1 MNTKLSFSFAKID
14 LNIGL
19 DRLLIFIV
27 LWVLA
32 SFVDILNPYK
42 VPILVL
48 TGVAFFV
55 RILLLELTLQQTYE
69 SGHTETISVKGP
81 NIALLI
87 AALIMIFRYPIPFS
101 SMTYKIIEAVV
112 ICLIFAIISLYK
124 LFKVSAWIDWFNSI
138 NN

>member
-1 MNTKLSFSFAKID
+1 MNTKLSFSFASLN
-14 LNIGL
+14 LNIGFN
-19 DRLLIFIV
+19 RLLVFIA
-27 LWVLA
+27 LWVLT
-32 SFVDILNPYK
+32 SFVEILNPYK

-55 RILLLELTLQQTYE
+55 RVLLLELTLQQTDE
-69 SGHTETISVKGP
+69 NGHTETVSVKGP

-112 ICLIFAIISLYK
+112 ICLIFAIIFLYK
-124 LFKVSAWIDWFNSI
+124 LIEVSKWISWFNSQE
-138 NN
+138 N

>member
-55 RILLLELTLQQTYE
+55 RILLLELTLKQTDE
-69 SGHTETISVKGP
+69 NGHTETVSVKGP

-112 ICLIFAIISLYK
+112 ICLVFAIVLLYK
-124 LFKVSAWIDWFNSI
+124 LAKVSAWIDWFNNI
-138 NN
+138 NS